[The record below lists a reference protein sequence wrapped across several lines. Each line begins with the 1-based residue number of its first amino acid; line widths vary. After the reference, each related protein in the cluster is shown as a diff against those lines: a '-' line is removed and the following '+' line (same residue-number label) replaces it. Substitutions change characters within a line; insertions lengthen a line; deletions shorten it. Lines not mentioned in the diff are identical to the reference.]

1 MTPNVQTK
9 SGRRNSARRTDDGA
23 SNNESKIEY
32 ANPAAR
38 HSDGEILLL
47 WRPPGKDAA
56 TVVEAAKTAG
66 LFASGDL
73 VISAE
78 WLGEDPMPAPRW
90 FKSER
95 DLSEREGKC
104 IDAEIFKLVGD
115 VSKIEIDRSQS
126 SSLSHISSERL
137 LHMLLGVET

>member
-1 MTPNVQTK
+1 MFKRRVGGGILHAGLTT
-9 SGRRNSARRTDDGA
+9 GRRTMSRRLNTRIRKL
-23 SNNESKIEY
+23 E
-32 ANPAAR
+32 AAR
-38 HSDGEILLL
+38 HSDDEILLL

-137 LHMLLGVET
+137 LHILLGVET

>member
-1 MTPNVQTK
+1 MLYPELK
-9 SGRRNSARRTDDGA
+9 KGCRTMSRGLNTRIQKLEA
-23 SNNESKIEY
+23 C
-32 ANPAAR
+32 R
-38 HSDGEILLL
+38 HSDGEMLLL
-47 WRPPGKDAA
+47 WRPPGKDVA

-104 IDAEIFKLVGD
+104 IDAEIFKLVGE

-137 LHMLLGVET
+137 LHILLGVET